1 MNLNYMDTYNAVTG
15 AVIAFLSFI
24 FGEHW
29 ILFAI
34 FLLFNVIDYITGW
47 MKSRLN
53 KKENSVKG
61 LQGVLKKLGYWI
73 MIMISFS
80 ASVLFIEIGNT
91 LGINLEITTLLG
103 WFVLASLAINELR
116 SIVENLVE
124 AGYNIPTVLTKGLE
138 VADNVINKENQE
150 QSKDCSFK
158 Y

>member
-15 AVIAFLSFI
+15 AVIAFLTFI

-47 MKSRLN
+47 MKSKMSN
-53 KKENSVKG
+53 KINSVVGVMG
-61 LQGVLKKLGYWI
+61 LLKKLGYWI
-73 MIMISFS
+73 IIMISFL

-124 AGYNIPTVLTKGLE
+124 AGYNIPMIFTKGLE
-138 VADNVINKENQE
+138 VADKMINKEE
-150 QSKDCSFK
+150 K
-158 Y
+158 